1 MREEGTI
8 AITVLQMR
16 KLRHREI
23 ERLAQVP
30 IGNKPSGRDASLRT
44 AALESVLN
52 TTLFFSL
59 SKSSPGELLE
69 RYLDGSL
76 DVAVT
81 PRPSPLGPS
90 WNGGSVTF
98 CAQAAP
104 LLGRKAA
111 RVGGGGV
118 GSR

>member
-8 AITVLQMR
+8 AITVLQMG

-30 IGNKPSGRDASLRT
+30 IGNKPSGRDASPSTVPLK
-44 AALESVLN
+44 SVLS
-52 TTLFFSL
+52 TTLFLSL
-59 SKSSPGELLE
+59 CRSSRGELLE
-69 RYLDGSL
+69 RHLDGSL
-76 DVAVT
+76 DVVVT

-90 WNGGSVTF
+90 WNDGSVTF

-104 LLGRKAA
+104 LLGRKAE
-111 RVGGGGV
+111 RVGGV